1 VRTWTALA
9 VAIVLGSG
17 AQARP
22 EAVTDPVAAA
32 PSPQPLPEYNVKAA
46 FLVQFFNFVRWP
58 EGSPAAQAGTTR
70 IGIVGES
77 PFGDLFRPLEG
88 TMVLGRP
95 LEIKVFRTVEEIE
108 ACHILFVAASEE
120 GRIGHVLAAV
130 GKASTLTVS
139 DSPEFVR
146 LGGMIRFHHRES
158 RIALEINNAA
168 AERVGLKLSAK
179 LLDLAARGRAGG
191 G

>member
-1 VRTWTALA
+1 VRTWAALA
-9 VAIVLGSG
+9 VAIVLGGG
-17 AQARP
+17 AEVRA
-22 EAVTDPVAAA
+22 EAATDPDTAA

-58 EGSPAAQAGTTR
+58 EGSAAAEASTTR

-77 PFGDLFRPLEG
+77 PFGELFRPLEG
-88 TMVLGRP
+88 TTVLGRP

-108 ACHILFVAASEE
+108 GCHILFVPASEE
-120 GRIGHVLAAV
+120 RRLGDVLAVV
-130 GKASTLTVS
+130 GKSSTLTVG

-146 LGGMIRFHHRES
+146 LGGMIRFHHKES

-168 AERVGLKLSAK
+168 AEKVGLKLSAK
-179 LLDLAARGRAGG
+179 LLDLATRAGG